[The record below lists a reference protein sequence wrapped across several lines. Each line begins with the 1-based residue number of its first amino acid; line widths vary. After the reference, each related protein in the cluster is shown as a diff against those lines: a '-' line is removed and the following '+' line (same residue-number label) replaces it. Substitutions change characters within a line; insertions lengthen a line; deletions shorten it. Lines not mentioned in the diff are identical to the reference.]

1 MTNSAGIPSPMAEER
16 AAPRSGSSLTGSYLE
31 REEERRWRTAKAEF
45 SRFRDRTID
54 SRFSRGT
61 ANFEKKK
68 IAASLKIFY
77 KTMRIR
83 LAMEI
88 TLEINF

>member
-1 MTNSAGIPSPMAEER
+1 MAEER

-45 SRFRDRTID
+45 SRFRDQTID

-68 IAASLKIFY
+68 KKEKQFRPFPRIAFF
-77 KTMRIR
+77 RPVFNQR
-83 LAMEI
+83 L
-88 TLEINF
+88 